1 MPVSKKGT
9 RRSAGK
15 TDTKRMIV
23 EKATDL
29 FYEHGFVAGSIRD
42 IARAVGVT
50 NAAIYIHFKDKDE
63 ILYTIIEEIGSI
75 VLNALRDATRDCTD
89 PLDYLTSMIRT
100 QVCLIKE
107 KRKQIKIYM
116 EEQYQLSDKLRKKA
130 YKKHRKIYHLYYD
143 KVCEIKDLNRLR
155 DVDETVVAFSI
166 FAMIN
171 WSYRWYHDDGR
182 MSIED
187 IAEDII
193 SIILRG
199 ILKEDSRP

>member
-1 MPVSKKGT
+1 M
-9 RRSAGK
+9 
-15 TDTKRMIV
+15 
-23 EKATDL
+23 
-29 FYEHGFVAGSIRD
+29 
-42 IARAVGVT
+42 
-50 NAAIYIHFKDKDE
+50 
-63 ILYTIIEEIGSI
+63 
-75 VLNALRDATRDCTD
+75 NALRDATRDCTD

-143 KVCEIKDLNRLR
+143 KVCEIKALNRMR
-155 DVDETVVAFSI
+155 DVDETVAAFSI

>member
-1 MPVSKKGT
+1 MALRTKGAS
-9 RRSAGK
+9 RSGAK
-15 TDTKRMIV
+15 TDTKRLIM

-63 ILYTIIEEIGSI
+63 ILYTIIEEIGSTLLR
-75 VLNALRDATRDCTD
+75 VLRDATRDCTD
-89 PLDYLTSMIRT
+89 PLDYLTSMIRA

-107 KRKQIKIYM
+107 KRKEIKIYM
-116 EEQYQLSDKLRKKA
+116 EEQYQLSTKLRKRA
-130 YKKHRKIYHLYYD
+130 HRQHRKIYHLYYD
-143 KVCEIKDLNRLR
+143 KICEMKEMNLLR
-155 DVDETVVAFSI
+155 DVDETVVTFSI
-166 FAMIN
+166 FAMMN

-187 IAEDII
+187 IAEDMI
-193 SIILRG
+193 SITLRG
-199 ILKEDSRP
+199 ILKEK

>member
-1 MPVSKKGT
+1 MPVSKKGA
-9 RRSAGK
+9 RRATGK
-15 TDTKRMIV
+15 PDTKRLIV

-63 ILYTIIEEIGSI
+63 ILYTIIEEIGSNL
-75 VLNALRDATRDCTD
+75 VKVLRDATRGCTD
-89 PLDYLTSMIRT
+89 PLDYLTRMIRA

-116 EEQYQLSDKLRKKA
+116 EEQYQLSDRLRKKA
-130 YKKHRKIYHLYYD
+130 YKQHRKIYHLYYD
-143 KVCEIKDLNRLR
+143 KVCEIKKMNLLR
-155 DVDETVVAFSI
+155 DVDETVVSFSI
-166 FAMIN
+166 FAIMN
-171 WSYRWYHDDGR
+171 WSYRWYHDGGR

-193 SIILRG
+193 RIILGG
-199 ILKEDSRP
+199 ILADDSRA